1 MNSKLQIELFL
12 CYPVSETCVRNEDE
26 NRLARLAV
34 ETGGRVIKVEGFEK
48 MQSAFD
54 QISEE
59 LYQQYSLGYR
69 PSYQNWNGDFR
80 REKLARKRM
89 KQKNGGKGV

>member
-34 ETGGRVIKVEGFEK
+34 ETGGRVIKV
-48 MQSAFD
+48 D

-59 LYQQYSLGYR
+59 LYTASATG
-69 PSYQNWNGDFR
+69 R
-80 REKLARKRM
+80 RIRTGTEIP
-89 KQKNGGKGV
+89 KGETSS